1 MDAKLHAE
9 TRVLETD
16 AKQLFRAEAVRFR
29 ELWWEVVG
37 HGYGHASVWHLNLL
51 TVAFVAMAGYWT
63 WLLGHNPLN
72 NDVLFCL
79 WFALFSIWH
88 TRCAL
93 AIYNPANWLSSAAFQ
108 AWISQLVVGILSIGI
123 LLYLL
128 AIHSGDCIRDPQRQG
143 QYCPYDTD
151 PSFRMLSCVQAP
163 ARTSPCPSQTR
174 GGAVAFVVFAVI
186 QKILYFAMVS
196 SVMSSMSAYR
206 LRSFELIQAV
216 DATFSKSLPGT
227 TNAAADSAAATATA
241 TASAPAPPYTAG
253 RRLINR
259 G

>member
-1 MDAKLHAE
+1 MDAKLRDE

-37 HGYGHASVWHLNLL
+37 HGYGHASVWHLNML
-51 TVAFVAMAGYWT
+51 TVAFVAMACYWT

-108 AWISQLVVGILSIGI
+108 AWISQLVVGILSIGV

-128 AIHSGDCIRDPQRQG
+128 AMHSSDCIRNPERQG

-163 ARTSPCPSQTR
+163 ARTSPCPAQTR
-174 GGAVAFVVFAVI
+174 GGVVAFVVFAVI
-186 QKILYFAMVS
+186 QKLLYFAMFT
-196 SVMSSMSAYR
+196 SVLTSMSSYR

-216 DATFSKSLPGT
+216 DATFAKNLPQPDAQPT
-227 TNAAADSAAATATA
+227 QAAA
-241 TASAPAPPYTAG
+241 ASVPPPQYTNG
-253 RRLINR
+253 RRLITR
-259 G
+259 T